1 MSLFEISD
9 DTMVITSDYVL
20 YQEMPVLQVTHED
33 DEEAG
38 SLWQFHCGNGDYS
51 SKHMKLVRLDTML
64 RLDLS
69 LLTISHL
76 PVGMMATRPDIDSDW
91 TIEPLPPED
100 EGEL

>member
-9 DTMVITSDYVL
+9 DTMVITTDYVL
-20 YQEMPVLQVTHED
+20 HQGMPVLQVTHED
-33 DEEAG
+33 DEEMG

-51 SKHMKLVRLDTML
+51 SEHVKLVRLDTIM
-64 RLDLS
+64 RYDLT
-69 LLTISHL
+69 LLTISEL

-100 EGEL
+100 EEDL